1 MDAFFTYL
9 KQARE
14 ASGIPLEEIS
24 DQTLINLKMLEA
36 LERGDVGALPQA
48 YIRAF
53 IREYASTIGLDPH
66 ETLRRYDAWRAHQ
79 APAEPMD
86 EREAPPRE
94 RKAKSKT
101 LPSVLSHIPIAW
113 KIIVAIVVLVL
124 LDIVVWGVLQKEPTQ
139 HVREVPFREVVKEV
153 ESRAA
158 LNDSARATGFGALTA
173 SVEDSLTLAATTT
186 DSVWM
191 EMIVDDSLRSQH
203 FLYPNTSKRWK
214 AKSRFTLLTIGNPTA
229 IAFTLDNKPVPIPI
243 RRGYVTRNVTLDRSS
258 VQ

>member
-1 MDAFFTYL
+1 MDPFFTFL

-36 LERGDVGALPQA
+36 LERGEVDALPQA

-66 ETLRRYDAWRAHQ
+66 ETMRRYDAWLAQQ
-79 APAEPMD
+79 APPEPTRG
-86 EREAPPRE
+86 REAPPPE
-94 RKAKSKT
+94 RKAVSET
-101 LPSVLSHIPIAW
+101 LPAVVSHIPAAW
-113 KIIVAIVVLVL
+113 KIIIAVVFLVL
-124 LDIVVWGVLQKEPTQ
+124 LDIVVWDALHKEPTQ
-139 HVREVPFREVVKEV
+139 QVREVPFREVVKEV
-153 ESRAA
+153 ESRGAHRDTTRTNA
-158 LNDSARATGFGALTA
+158 LGALPA
-173 SVEDSLTLAATTT
+173 SVGDSLTLAATTT

-203 FLYPNTSKRWK
+203 FLYPNTSRQWK
-214 AKSRFTLLTIGNPTA
+214 AKTRFTLLTVGNPTA
-229 IAFTLDNKPVPIPI
+229 ISFTLDNKPVSIPF

-258 VQ
+258 LR